1 MAVQAGT
8 GFSSAL
14 STADYSSGIDC
25 SGLEVSRKS
34 APRRGHL
41 EVPPHNILCLRASD
55 PFSVLHKNRRLLSDP
70 WAEPFFT
77 MLNTLRLC
85 LPASAV
91 LENIHGI
98 RIVLD

>member
-1 MAVQAGT
+1 MAVQAGN

-14 STADYSSGIDC
+14 STADYSIGIDC

-34 APRRGHL
+34 APHRGHM
-41 EVPPHNILCLRASD
+41 EVPPHNILCLRVSE
-55 PFSVLHKNRRLLSDP
+55 PFSGDLRAK
-70 WAEPFFT
+70 PFFT
-77 MLNTLRLC
+77 MLNALRVC

-91 LENIHGI
+91 LENILGI

>member
-14 STADYSSGIDC
+14 STVGYSSGIDC

-41 EVPPHNILCLRASD
+41 EVPRGFPIRFPCCTRTGVCLVTRG
-55 PFSVLHKNRRLLSDP
+55 PI
-70 WAEPFFT
+70 FT
-77 MLNTLRLC
+77 MLNTLRVC

-91 LENIHGI
+91 LENILGI

>member
-1 MAVQAGT
+1 MAVQAGN

-14 STADYSSGIDC
+14 STADYSIGIDC

-34 APRRGHL
+34 APHRGHL
-41 EVPPHNILCLRASD
+41 EAPPHNILCMRVSD
-55 PFSVLHKNRRLLSDP
+55 PFSVLHKNRRLLRDP
-70 WAEPFFT
+70 RAKPFFT
-77 MLNTLRLC
+77 MLNTLRVC

-91 LENIHGI
+91 LENILGI